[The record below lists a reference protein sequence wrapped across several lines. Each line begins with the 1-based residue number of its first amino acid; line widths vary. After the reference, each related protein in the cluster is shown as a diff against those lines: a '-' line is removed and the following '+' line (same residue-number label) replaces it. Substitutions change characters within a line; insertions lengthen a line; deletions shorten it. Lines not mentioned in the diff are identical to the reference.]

1 MLLLAEAGRSLNK
14 DLTSLFR
21 HDVHT
26 PKILER
32 LVHELHTDKELC
44 SYLFLN
50 HPGSEDM
57 LWGLINLLTEDS
69 RIAGN
74 ASYVIGT
81 LAETD
86 LGKKRIA
93 QICADRGDQARKILP
108 ALIAMLDMVETET
121 AEDADCRM
129 WMLRDDCL
137 DEAIVKLTNL
147 LMAKDMCTA
156 SNAALVLARLAIAE
170 EGCARILN
178 HRSSSRTLMQ
188 LCRSLGS
195 DPTGCK
201 RMLSLKTSAIMI
213 NSLIEMLHSGDSG
226 CCKNACF
233 ALSCIASIAQGHR
246 RVLEHNDINSAVE
259 VLCSFLACKDEES
272 VWFASMM
279 LHTLACQKS
288 GCLYLRTQP
297 NVKLSLEMLLK
308 RSNLKDDTKDE
319 VEATVAIL
327 EKLPKPKPPNVK
339 VESACSVVVTWE
351 AIHPKSGLD
360 VTYLLYQDK
369 AVMYTGP
376 KTTYIAN
383 DLTPAT
389 KYSFYLQACTDGDD
403 SPLSD
408 IVMILTLESVPSAPQ
423 RLRVLTKTTS
433 QIKITWE
440 APAISNGVL
449 RGYQVDVRG
458 RTYNLDIQ
466 EDYFILSSLPP
477 DTEFKFQVVYSG
489 VAKTCTA
496 KALKPSTEYTI
507 TVSAWCSEG
516 RCESV
521 PSKKRTAREVYSK
534 RLI

>member
-108 ALIAMLDMVETET
+108 ALIAMLDVVETET
-121 AEDADCRM
+121 VMNAAGTMGTLAEDADCRM

-147 LMAKDMCTA
+147 LTAKDMCTA

-178 HRSSSRTLMQ
+178 HRSSNRTLMQ

-195 DPTGCK
+195 DPTGRGMNAAFAVGRLCDFEAGCK

-246 RVLEHNDINSAVE
+246 RVLEHNDIDSAVE
-259 VLCSFLACKDEES
+259 VLCSFLACTDEES

-339 VESACSVVVTWE
+339 GHFYNNIEKIFYHLYWSANET
-351 AIHPKSGLD
+351 I
-360 VTYLLYQDK
+360 
-369 AVMYTGP
+369 
-376 KTTYIAN
+376 
-383 DLTPAT
+383 
-389 KYSFYLQACTDGDD
+389 
-403 SPLSD
+403 
-408 IVMILTLESVPSAPQ
+408 IL
-423 RLRVLTKTTS
+423 
-433 QIKITWE
+433 
-440 APAISNGVL
+440 
-449 RGYQVDVRG
+449 
-458 RTYNLDIQ
+458 
-466 EDYFILSSLPP
+466 
-477 DTEFKFQVVYSG
+477 
-489 VAKTCTA
+489 
-496 KALKPSTEYTI
+496 
-507 TVSAWCSEG
+507 
-516 RCESV
+516 
-521 PSKKRTAREVYSK
+521 
-534 RLI
+534 